1 MRSSLHLLDTGGDD
15 EEEMPVVEMVEG
27 VVVTELCRVEMMMS
41 NSERVSRVTGRL
53 SVVTSELAPP
63 SSLLSVETPSD
74 CLVLSSWPSGVRVV
88 IVGIVVVER
97 EVRVVEKVSAIF

>member
-1 MRSSLHLLDTGGDD
+1 MRSSLHLLDTGGDV
-15 EEEMPVVEMVEG
+15 EEEMPVVERVEG

-63 SSLLSVETPSD
+63 SSLLSVATPSD
-74 CLVLSSWPSGVRVV
+74 SLVLSSWPSGVRVV
-88 IVGIVVVER
+88 MVGTVVVER